1 MLDYPADTCKVFAQ
15 AICGITDPTEEFIN
29 GMALGAGAMA
39 YVWLAVSCGPD
50 WLRAAVL
57 GAAVTMLGL

>member
-15 AICGITDPTEEFIN
+15 AICGITDPTEDFSD
-29 GMALGAGAMA
+29 MTLGAGAMA
-39 YVWLAVSCGPD
+39 YVLLAVSCGPG

-57 GAAVTMLGL
+57 GAVVSMLGL